1 MRELLIKWLREAL
14 ELETGEELY
23 IPADNKQAQQD
34 FYSALRKELN
44 VMKSIDTEEA
54 AKLRIF
60 TTYRDSQFW
69 VVIKKIAITP
79 LVAYKKDTEGKISR
93 VKLSNDKDKERLERL
108 RKEEVGYAKEAA

>member
-34 FYSALRKELN
+34 FYAALRKELT

-54 AKLRIF
+54 SKLRIF

-69 VVIKKIAITP
+69 VVLKKIVITP
-79 LVAYKKDTEGKISR
+79 LVAYKKDAQGNVSR
-93 VKLSNDKDKERLERL
+93 VKLSNNKDKERIEKL
-108 RKEEVGYAKEAA
+108 RQSGGSCA